1 MNKVFTYCFI
11 ILIFV
16 IYTIYKKK
24 RSDWG
29 DYLGIKESFTNINSV
44 INKNSLSSN
53 FIDNNY
59 FIGNKKIFAINHT
72 EMETINIY
80 SNYKYSLESKF
91 GFELSKLYKIN
102 NIESHSLHYNL
113 NHLQKYSETENKK
126 EHNNDIFMCYEQD
139 YYDYLE
145 KEKISGDQ
153 VKYIC
158 SLYYTELF
166 LIVKE
171 GIPIKKIRDILIY
184 PDYYKVSRD
193 TQKNLLPEKL
203 VIGIPN
209 DNISDND
216 KESNNFNYNAIKF
229 FNTIGLDI
237 TNNDKYTFV
246 YGKEKELFSRMKNNI
261 KTVDKNKE
269 KVDVKDT
276 IHIIFNISSYK
287 NPFFIEYL
295 RTKNA
300 KIIGTKDINKNI
312 LDQKFLGNYKK
323 KIDMS
328 KYIISNQYG
337 KFNNM
342 TIKESDIVLTDT
354 ISFRVCLLCHKS
366 AEDIH
371 IYNLLSKIYG
381 NLDNLKNKL
390 NKYLF
395 NSNNNVLRNILDPHQ
410 MFYLKEIGN
419 KSQYHPGAEKFYKK
433 VNFIKDNVYDTGNIY
448 VRDNELYEGETSK
461 LFY

>member
-1 MNKVFTYCFI
+1 MNKVFRYCFI
-11 ILIFV
+11 ILIFI
-16 IYTIYKKK
+16 IYTIYIKK
-24 RSDWG
+24 RRDWAS
-29 DYLGIKESFTNINSV
+29 YLDLKEDFVNTPNSI

-59 FIGNKKIFAINHT
+59 FIGNKKLFAINHNKRKA
-72 EMETINIY
+72 INIY
-80 SNYKYSLESKF
+80 SNYKYSLENKF
-91 GFELSKLYKIN
+91 GFELSKLYRIN

-113 NHLQKYSETENKK
+113 NQLIKYSNIDNKT

-139 YYDYLE
+139 YYDYLSNE
-145 KEKISGDQ
+145 KNNGSQ
-153 VKYIC
+153 LNYIC
-158 SLYYTELF
+158 SLYYSELF
-166 LIVKE
+166 IIVRD
-171 GIPIKKIRDILIY
+171 GIPIKKIRDILMY
-184 PDYYKVSRD
+184 PNYYNISGNKD
-193 TQKNLLPEKL
+193 NLPEKL

-209 DNISDND
+209 DNIEGE
-216 KESNNFNYNAIKF
+216 ESFNYNAIKF
-229 FNTIGLDI
+229 FSTIGLDI
-237 TNNDKYTFV
+237 INNEKYIFIYDT
-246 YGKEKELFSRMKNNI
+246 EKELFSRMKNNI
-261 KTVDKNKE
+261 KTVDKNNNII
-269 KVDVKDT
+269 DVKYT

-295 RTKNA
+295 RTNNA
-300 KIIGTKDINKNI
+300 RIIGTKDINKNT
-312 LDQKFLGNYKK
+312 LDLKFLGNYKK

-337 KFNNM
+337 KTNNM
-342 TIKESDIVLTDT
+342 AIKETDIVLTDT
-354 ISFRVCLLCHKS
+354 VSFRVCLLCHKS

-395 NSNNNVLRNILDPHQ
+395 NSNNNVLRDILQPHQ
-410 MFYLKEIGN
+410 MFFLKEIGEKN
-419 KSQYHPGAEKFYKK
+419 NYHPGAKKFYKK
-433 VNFIKDNVYDTGNIY
+433 VNFIKDNVYDTGNMY